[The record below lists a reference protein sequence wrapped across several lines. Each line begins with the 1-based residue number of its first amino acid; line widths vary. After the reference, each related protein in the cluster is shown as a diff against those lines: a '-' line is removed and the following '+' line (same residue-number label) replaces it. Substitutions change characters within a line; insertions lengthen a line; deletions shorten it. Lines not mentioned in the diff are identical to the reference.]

1 MTFSFIDVKV
11 PGGTSQNNEPQMLTN
26 AYQSTNQP
34 ALLEQATP
42 EIYDII
48 SKELDRVKDFD
59 VDTIIEQRS
68 KYINQQ
74 NLNEGGGHVVLAAVG
89 AAVAHHLGH
98 SPVHGAAIGATLP
111 IAARATALGAVGA
124 GLATY
129 GAGKGVHHI
138 IKKGV
143 EHFHKKVTIP
153 YHKKQADHHEKMRDH
168 HANHDEQDDD
178 DHSYKAE
185 LHHDAYEKHT
195 AAMKDHSKSSEAKA
209 ATAKVHAKNYKY
221 DQGDHAKLMGRNES
235 FNEGLKG
242 DQHEIDVAA
251 PKGKIDSKDFEMLRM
266 KKKKK
271 KMDSPT
277 KDEPE
282 GENGDTAAMNPK
294 IGDKTKKEYSMS
306 MKPSKKK
313 LYMSKEETEYKGE
326 VMKESSIRT
335 ALKSVVENRGEHYRS
350 ATPPE
355 TMDDKLK
362 GGGAKKM
369 KADFMKGAKMNDT
382 VAKAPEDAKAAGL
395 RGPSAKPRNAGDNTR
410 NGDSKIVQG
419 GTPMKDPSSPKQRL
433 ESIMNAYSSMYE
445 DIHHMKVDNYQT
457 TGGDGG
463 TNVHKKYNLK
473 MTRHPDKSMRGGP
486 YGDTVIMHGKKQD
499 LHNFRKDNLGDEG
512 EIKKGKGVHPGTKS
526 EATVNEL
533 SKETLKKYAVRSKG
547 DSIIKRATAKRAD
560 REGEKQHTDARWAR
574 NVLYR
579 HDREGGPLPKG
590 MSKRKLTK
598 YYDKASQA
606 TTDYRK
612 KSFDANKKADKRDDF
627 RKMAKG
633 KIMKK
638 YGESFSGNEATVN
651 ELSIDKLSQYRKA
664 ALGDIQVK
672 TGQANIKM
680 NKATKPGSAAD
691 LVAKIG
697 DRQGHAQIAKGK
709 MMIKKAKGNEYGIKA
724 PLPDHAKS
732 SITKKRTESFS
743 GTGVG
748 TLSNIMDAYQSMN
761 QPPSLLEQATQEMYD
776 IVSHELDRVKDFDV
790 DTIIEQRSSDL
801 TELPPLEESVKLA
814 AIGAAI
820 AHHLGHDPVHG
831 AAIGATLPITAP
843 LAVAGTA
850 GAVYGAVKGGQAIHK
865 GIKNMAK
872 AGHDHFKKHV
882 LGKSPEKKP
891 EKKSKTYVSGDMVHV
906 RR

>member
-26 AYQSTNQP
+26 AYQNTNQP

-42 EIYDII
+42 EIYNII

-59 VDTIIEQRS
+59 IDTIIEQRS

-111 IAARATALGAVGA
+111 MAARATALGAVGA

-251 PKGKIDSKDFEMLRM
+251 PKGKIDAKDFEMLRM

-306 MKPSKKK
+306 MKPAKKK
-313 LYMSKEETEYKGE
+313 LYMSKNEAYGDGKGE
-326 VMKESSIRT
+326 VMKESPIRT
-335 ALKSVVENRGEHYRS
+335 ALKTVVENRGEHYRS

-395 RGPSAKPRNAGDNTR
+395 RGPSAKPRNSGDNTR

-445 DIHHMKVDNYQT
+445 KTHMITIDNYT
-457 TGGDGG
+457 TQGEPNAHKKFNVTKKVHKGPDGKRIHGQYGGYKVSFHGSKENLAKYNDHNLGGDGEIR
-463 TNVHKKYNLK
+463 KK
-473 MTRHPDKSMRGGP
+473 D
-486 YGDTVIMHGKKQD
+486 
-499 LHNFRKDNLGDEG
+499 
-512 EIKKGKGVHPGTKS
+512 GVKS

-547 DSIIKRATAKRAD
+547 DSMIKRSTAKRAD
-560 REGEKQHTDARWAR
+560 REGEKTNRDARWAR
-574 NVLYR
+574 DVLHR
-579 HDREGGPLPKG
+579 HDRQGGPIPDG
-590 MSKRKLTK
+590 MGGTMSKSKATK
-598 YYDKASQA
+598 FYKKASQA

-612 KSFDANKKADKRDDF
+612 KSYDANKKADKRDDF
-627 RKMAKG
+627 RKIAKG
-633 KIMKK
+633 KILKK
-638 YGESFSGNEATVN
+638 Y
-651 ELSIDKLSQYRKA
+651 K
-664 ALGDIQVK
+664 
-672 TGQANIKM
+672 
-680 NKATKPGSAAD
+680 
-691 LVAKIG
+691 
-697 DRQGHAQIAKGK
+697 
-709 MMIKKAKGNEYGIKA
+709 
-724 PLPDHAKS
+724 
-732 SITKKRTESFS
+732 ESFS
-743 GTGVG
+743 GTGAG
-748 TLSNIMDAYQSMN
+748 TLGNIMDAYQSMN

-776 IVSHELDRVKDFDV
+776 IVSQELDRVKDFNV
-790 DTIIEQRSSDL
+790 DTIIEERSSDL

-882 LGKSPEKKP
+882 LGKSPEKSSEKKP
-891 EKKSKTYVSGDMVHV
+891 EKKGRTRTYVSGDMVHV
-906 RR
+906 SRD

>member
-11 PGGTSQNNEPQMLTN
+11 PGDASQNNKPQMLMN

-42 EIYDII
+42 EMYDII

-74 NLNEGGGHVVLAAVG
+74 NLNEGAHHVVLAAAG

-98 SPVHGAAIGATLP
+98 DPIHGAAIGATLP
-111 IAARATALGAVGA
+111 MATRLAAGTALVGGAAAGA
-124 GLATY
+124 AAY

-143 EHFHKKVTIP
+143 EHFHKKVTVP

-168 HANHDEQDDD
+168 HANHDEADDD

-185 LHHDAYEKHT
+185 LHHDAYEKHKV
-195 AAMKDHSKSSEAKA
+195 AMKDHSKSSEAKA
-209 ATAKVHAKNYKY
+209 ATAKVHAKKYKY

-242 DQHEIDVAA
+242 DQHKLDHDNDGDID
-251 PKGKIDSKDFEMLRM
+251 GKDFEMLRM

-282 GENGDTAAMNPK
+282 GENGDTASMNPK
-294 IGDKTKKEYSMS
+294 MGDKTKKEYSMS
-306 MKPSKKK
+306 MKPAKKK
-313 LYMSKEETEYKGE
+313 LYMSKESK
-326 VMKESSIRT
+326 IRT

-369 KADFMKGAKMNDT
+369 KADLMKGAKMNDT
-382 VAKAPEDAKAAGL
+382 VAKAPEDAKAAGS

-410 NGDSKIVQG
+410 NGDSKIVPP
-419 GTPMKDPSSPKQRL
+419 GTPMKDPSSPNQRM
-433 ESIMNAYSSMYE
+433 ESFVQAYTSMHEKTHMMTVDGYTSQGEPNA
-445 DIHHMKVDNYQT
+445 HKKFNVT
-457 TGGDGG
+457 KK
-463 TNVHKKYNLK
+463 VHKGPDGKRISHQYGGYKVSFHGSKENLAKYND
-473 MTRHPDKSMRGGP
+473 H
-486 YGDTVIMHGKKQD
+486 H
-499 LHNFRKDNLGDEG
+499 FDNE
-512 EIKKGKGVHPGTKS
+512 
-526 EATVNEL
+526 
-533 SKETLKKYAVRSKG
+533 
-547 DSIIKRATAKRAD
+547 
-560 REGEKQHTDARWAR
+560 EKI
-574 NVLYR
+574 V
-579 HDREGGPLPKG
+579 
-590 MSKRKLTK
+590 
-598 YYDKASQA
+598 
-606 TTDYRK
+606 
-612 KSFDANKKADKRDDF
+612 KKAG
-627 RKMAKG
+627 AK
-633 KIMKK
+633 
-638 YGESFSGNEATVN
+638 
-651 ELSIDKLSQYRKA
+651 
-664 ALGDIQVK
+664 
-672 TGQANIKM
+672 
-680 NKATKPGSAAD
+680 
-691 LVAKIG
+691 
-697 DRQGHAQIAKGK
+697 
-709 MMIKKAKGNEYGIKA
+709 
-724 PLPDHAKS
+724 
-732 SITKKRTESFS
+732 TESFS

-748 TLSNIMDAYQSMN
+748 TLGNIMDAYRSMN

-776 IVSHELDRVKDFDV
+776 IVSQELDRVKDFNV
-790 DTIIEQRSSDL
+790 DTIIEERSSNL

-843 LAVAGTA
+843 LAIAGTA

-882 LGKSPEKKP
+882 LGKSPEKSPEKKP
-891 EKKSKTYVSGDMVHV
+891 EKKSRTYVSGDMVHV
-906 RR
+906 RRD